1 MQVLEIEHITP
12 RAAGGTDEEEN
23 LWLAC
28 RLCNNAKGVKTDGDD
43 PVTGRRVR
51 LFNPRTQRWR
61 RHFYWSDDGVR
72 LIGRTIC
79 GRATVEALNLNNEI
93 ALVVRQNCQRRMA
106 SPRSELASA
115 SLLPNSVRSARK
127 RQLNEKEKT
136 NVKFYEARR
145 NKGNGSRKRGARGD
159 WYEFAEYR
167 R

>member
-1 MQVLEIEHITP
+1 MRCRFSRLNTSHQERPVGPTKKK
-12 RAAGGTDEEEN
+12 T

-51 LFNPRTQRWR
+51 LFNPRTQKWR

-93 ALVVRQNCQRRMA
+93 ALVVRQNWVNA
-106 SPRSELASA
+106 
-115 SLLPNSVRSARK
+115 
-127 RQLNEKEKT
+127 
-136 NVKFYEARR
+136 
-145 NKGNGSRKRGARGD
+145 G
-159 WYEFAEYR
+159 
-167 R
+167 